1 MLLLLLGN
9 MPMLFGQSLKVD
21 IKSAPSTWA
30 LQVASDASD
39 DLPKVEFA
47 PKSALEYLFNR
58 AREGVKSYLRRCFP
72 KNRIFVYFF
81 SLCIVPI
88 LALWKWGVIL

>member
-9 MPMLFGQSLKVD
+9 MPMLYGQSLKVD

-30 LQVASDASD
+30 LPVASDASD

-58 AREGVKSYLRRCFP
+58 AWEGVKSYLG
-72 KNRIFVYFF
+72 YF
-81 SLCIVPI
+81 L
-88 LALWKWGVIL
+88 

>member
-30 LQVASDASD
+30 LPVASDASD

-58 AREGVKSYLRRCFP
+58 AREGVKSYFGHFL
-72 KNRIFVYFF
+72 
-81 SLCIVPI
+81 
-88 LALWKWGVIL
+88 

>member
-30 LQVASDASD
+30 LPVASDASD

-58 AREGVKSYLRRCFP
+58 AGEGVKSYLGHF
-72 KNRIFVYFF
+72 
-81 SLCIVPI
+81 L
-88 LALWKWGVIL
+88 